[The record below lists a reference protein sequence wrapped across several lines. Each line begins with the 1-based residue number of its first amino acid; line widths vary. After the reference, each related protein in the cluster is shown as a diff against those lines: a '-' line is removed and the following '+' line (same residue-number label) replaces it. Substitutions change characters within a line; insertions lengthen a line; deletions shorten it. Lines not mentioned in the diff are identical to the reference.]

1 MKCQASCLLFK
12 YNVTCPD
19 SADAGGEGSVKMI
32 ISLEPNVG
40 FTSNQTVNLN
50 LSVVYRDVSKEMSIW
65 TMEGPWRALF
75 HQLSPKISLA
85 GSI

>member
-1 MKCQASCLLFK
+1 
-12 YNVTCPD
+12 
-19 SADAGGEGSVKMI
+19 MI

-40 FTSNQTVNLN
+40 YTSNQTVNLN
-50 LSVVYRDVSKEMSIW
+50 VSVVYRDVSKEMSIW

-85 GSI
+85 GSILGVHLGVHEGPGGSL